1 MKMNGKRK
9 TLTVTEAAVWLG
21 ISRQTAYQEV
31 KTGAI
36 PSIRLGRRI
45 LVPVHALEAML
56 SCVGGDAVT
65 SNAAVNQ

>member
-1 MKMNGKRK
+1 MKTNGKRK
-9 TLTVTEAAVWLG
+9 TITVTEAAVWLG

-56 SCVGGDAVT
+56 AGVGGTT
-65 SNAAVNQ
+65 SSAVNQ

>member
-1 MKMNGKRK
+1 MRKDNRRK
-9 TLTVTEAAVWLG
+9 TLTVMEASTWLG

-31 KTGAI
+31 RKVAI

-56 SCVGGDAVT
+56 SCGFAEDRAV
-65 SNAAVNQ
+65 SQ

>member
-1 MKMNGKRK
+1 MKSNKNRK
-9 TLTVTEAAVWLG
+9 TLTVTEAAVMLG

-45 LVPVHALEAML
+45 LVPIHALNAML
-56 SCVGGDAVT
+56 ACGFADTDAPQVAT
-65 SNAAVNQ
+65 Q

>member
-1 MKMNGKRK
+1 MRKDQKRK

-56 SCVGGDAVT
+56 TCAGGNT
-65 SNAAVNQ
+65 NSAVNQ